1 MDNNQSRQEQSSELS
16 YSSLARASR
25 REIALAGCNSLLA
38 LIKHRPSLVLS
49 GVWGFLIAI
58 AAIAVLSLTNT
69 GRVEQQETTPTPV
82 AATPVP
88 APAQPDAAWLDHPAK
103 TSSQTSSPMRLWLLG
118 AVVLTCGAGSVV
130 IYKRLNRSSQPR
142 RRQHAQ
148 RLTRSTEHRR
158 RKILPVPASAPV
170 QPPVP
175 AEAAPLSQ
183 EIQPLDS
190 GSESLAEMMDIRKQ
204 RSLSSILGDL

>member
-1 MDNNQSRQEQSSELS
+1 MENKQEQSSELS
-16 YSSLARASR
+16 YSRLARSSR
-25 REIALAGCNSLLA
+25 REIALAGWNSLLG

-69 GRVEQQETTPTPV
+69 GRVEQQET
-82 AATPVP
+82 
-88 APAQPDAAWLDHPAK
+88 LDHPAK
-103 TSSQTSSPMRLWLLG
+103 TSSQTSSPISLWLLG
-118 AVVLTCGAGSVV
+118 AVVLTCAAGSVV
-130 IYKRLNRSSQPR
+130 IYKRLNRSSQPCR
-142 RRQHAQ
+142 LRQRAQ
-148 RLTRSTEHRR
+148 RLTRSTEHGRQHL
-158 RKILPVPASAPV
+158 LPLVPVSAPA

-175 AEAAPLSQ
+175 AEAEPMVTLPPQ

-204 RSLSSILGDL
+204 RSLSSILRDL